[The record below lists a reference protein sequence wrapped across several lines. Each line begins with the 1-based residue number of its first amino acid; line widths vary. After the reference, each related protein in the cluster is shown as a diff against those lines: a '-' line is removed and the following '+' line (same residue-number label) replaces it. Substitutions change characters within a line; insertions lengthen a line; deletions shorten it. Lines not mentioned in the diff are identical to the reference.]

1 MATTIRAA
9 DWSPVGRHFS
19 RAGTGPIYRCMGEE
33 VGLGYWMENTADAQ
47 DGFGVSA
54 RSIGMTYHE
63 VDPPLAEVSVAAA
76 GPKL

>member
-1 MATTIRAA
+1 
-9 DWSPVGRHFS
+9 
-19 RAGTGPIYRCMGEE
+19 